1 VKVYLDSSAIVKLVQ
16 HEPESAALRR
26 YLRKYNESLRV
37 TSALARVE
45 VVRAVLAGGPAAV
58 AHARRQLG
66 RMYHIGLDLDV
77 LDQAATLAPA
87 GRLRSLDAVHLAAAQ
102 VLGDDLQ
109 AVVTYDE
116 RMADAAAALRMPV
129 TTPR

>member
-1 VKVYLDSSAIVKLVQ
+1 
-16 HEPESAALRR
+16 
-26 YLRKYNESLRV
+26 
-37 TSALARVE
+37 
-45 VVRAVLAGGPAAV
+45 
-58 AHARRQLG
+58 
-66 RMYHIGLDLDV
+66 MYHIGLDLDV